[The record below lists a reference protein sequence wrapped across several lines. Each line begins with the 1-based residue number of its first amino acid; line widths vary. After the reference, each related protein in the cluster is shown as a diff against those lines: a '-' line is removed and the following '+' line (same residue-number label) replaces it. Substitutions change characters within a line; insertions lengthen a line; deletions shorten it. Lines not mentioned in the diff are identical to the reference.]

1 MDGEGATESERE
13 RETERRKRSEGPKF
27 FGRPTAAATA
37 EGPEIWTFAL

>member
-1 MDGEGATESERE
+1 MDGKRWTEGKKERE
-13 RETERRKRSEGPKF
+13 EERSEGPKF